1 MRLARERRATRVDT
15 HAATENDITAE
26 ERHLA
31 AP

>member
-1 MRLARERRATRVDT
+1 MPLARERRATRVHT
-15 HAATENDITAE
+15 HAAAENDIAAE